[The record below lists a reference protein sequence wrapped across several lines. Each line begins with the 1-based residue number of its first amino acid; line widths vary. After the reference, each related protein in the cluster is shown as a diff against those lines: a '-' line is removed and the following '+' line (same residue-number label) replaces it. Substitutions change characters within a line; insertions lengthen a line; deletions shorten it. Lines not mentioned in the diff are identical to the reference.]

1 MSQTVKVVIVNAV
14 MNQNIILKIEGKD
27 NKDLKERVKYFMN
40 LGHVNLT
47 VSLIVLQSYSRIN
60 NLLTSEAESA
70 SSNECIVQSSEN
82 IVMAPGEYSHGT
94 KGQNIL
100 ITCGDIIVGT

>member
-1 MSQTVKVVIVNAV
+1 MSQTVKVLIVNAV

-47 VSLIVLQSYSRIN
+47 VSLIVLQSYSGIN
-60 NLLTSEAESA
+60 NLLTSEAERINFHS
-70 SSNECIVQSSEN
+70 
-82 IVMAPGEYSHGT
+82 Y
-94 KGQNIL
+94 
-100 ITCGDIIVGT
+100 

>member
-1 MSQTVKVVIVNAV
+1 MSQTVKVLIVNAV

-47 VSLIVLQSYSRIN
+47 VV
-60 NLLTSEAESA
+60 
-70 SSNECIVQSSEN
+70 
-82 IVMAPGEYSHGT
+82 
-94 KGQNIL
+94 
-100 ITCGDIIVGT
+100 